1 MVICKSLLKG
11 TSALNYLK
19 LQFKEINVGEISVS
33 LYFQFN
39 NTFLKANITKASL
52 GNLKLKVNKYYIILI
67 KAVNINEVMS
77 FNLI

>member
-19 LQFKEINVGEISVS
+19 LQLKEINIGEISVS

-39 NTFLKANITKASL
+39 NTLLKANITKASL
-52 GNLKLKVNKYYIILI
+52 GNLKLKVNRYYIILI